1 MLSAVII
8 TRDEADRIEACL
20 RSLAFCDEVVV
31 LDGGSTDDT
40 VARARALGA
49 RVEQVDWP
57 GFVAQKNR
65 AVAAASGDWVLS
77 VDADEVVSEGLR
89 EAIERE
95 LAAPRADAYRLCR
108 RNVYLGRPLRGG
120 LAWPDRRVRLA
131 RRDKARWEGRDP
143 HDVLVVEGAVADLDG
158 ELVHVPYRSL
168 GDHLSRIDRYT
179 QIDARDGSLL
189 DVWFRP
195 PWHFARAFLLQGG
208 FRDGFHG
215 LLYAALGALYV
226 LLKWG
231 RRRL

>member
-20 RSLAFCDEVVV
+20 RSLAFCDEVLV
-31 LDGGSTDDT
+31 LDSGSTDDT
-40 VARARALGA
+40 VSRARALGA
-49 RVEQVDWP
+49 RVEQSDWP

-65 AVAAASGDWVLS
+65 ALAAARGDWVLS
-77 VDADEVVSEGLR
+77 VDADETVGDALR
-89 EAIERE
+89 EAIRRE
-95 LAAPRADAYRLCR
+95 VAAPRADGFRVCR

-120 LAWPDRRVRLA
+120 LAWPDRRVRLV

-143 HDVLVVEGAVADLDG
+143 HDVLVVEGAVDDLDG
-158 ELVHVPYRSL
+158 ELLHVPYRSL
-168 GDHLSRIDRYT
+168 GDHLARIERYT
-179 QIDARDGSLL
+179 QIDARDGSVLDLL
-189 DVWFRP
+189 LRP
-195 PWHFARAFLLQGG
+195 PWHFVRAYVIMGG

-215 LLYAALGALYV
+215 LLYAVLGALYV

>member
-20 RSLAFCDEVVV
+20 RSLDFCDEVVV
-31 LDGGSTDDT
+31 LDSGSTDGT
-40 VARARALGA
+40 VERALALNA
-49 RVEQVDWP
+49 RVESTDWP

-65 AVAAASGDWVLS
+65 ALSAARGDWVLS
-77 VDADEVVSEGLR
+77 VDADETVGDTLR
-89 EAIERE
+89 EAIIRE

-143 HDVLVVEGAVADLDG
+143 HDVLVVDGNVADLGG

-168 GDHLSRIDRYT
+168 ADHLARIDRYT
-179 QIDARDGSLL
+179 QIDARNGSLL
-189 DVWFRP
+189 DLFFRP
-195 PWHFARAFLLQGG
+195 MWHFARGFVFRGG
-208 FRDGFHG
+208 FRDGFPG
-215 LLYAALGALYV
+215 LLYASLGALYV